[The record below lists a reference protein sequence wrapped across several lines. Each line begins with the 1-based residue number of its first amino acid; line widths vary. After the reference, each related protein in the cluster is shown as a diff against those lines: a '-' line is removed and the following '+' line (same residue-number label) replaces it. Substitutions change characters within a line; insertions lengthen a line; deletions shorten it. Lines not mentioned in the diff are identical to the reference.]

1 MTVVGEARVAHD
13 RSSFSVEVCTEAGR
27 FGALAPE
34 WGRLHARCRTATPFQ
49 SHAWLHSWW
58 LSYGVNGRLRVVL
71 VRRDGE
77 LVAAA
82 PLMLTYRPFRV
93 LVPLGGRISDYKDV
107 LLDDTCVPE
116 AAHALVTAVRE
127 TAGGALV
134 DLREVRPGGAAEL
147 LHAHWPG
154 ARATLPD
161 STCLEL
167 PAAPMDDLLTR
178 LAANRAQRVRAKL
191 RKIDALGVAERPV
204 PVAEVPTTLEALLS
218 LHRMQWR
225 GRGVTPEH
233 VRPRFA
239 DHLTRSV
246 RQMVA
251 RGEAVVTE
259 FRLEDKVVAV
269 DLTLRAPSLTGAY
282 LYGAHPGL
290 RARKVDVAA
299 LLLRACTRNAVSTP
313 PAPSGSQTPSA
324 PSTPSASSVLSL
336 LRGNEPYKHHW
347 RPTPA
352 LNHRYL
358 LARRSRWTPLV
369 WWCVGYAGVRGRVA
383 GGVRR
388 LRGWRGGEAR

>member
-1 MTVVGEARVAHD
+1 MEETTT
-13 RSSFSVEVCTEAGR
+13 SSVLVEVCTDAGR

-34 WGRLHARCRTATPFQ
+34 WRRLHARCRTATPFQ

-71 VRRDGE
+71 VRRNGE

-82 PLMLTYRPFRV
+82 PLMLTYRPYRV
-93 LVPLGGRISDYKDV
+93 LVGLGGAISDYKDV
-107 LLDDTCVPE
+107 LLDDTCAAE

-127 TAGGALV
+127 TARGALV
-134 DLREVRPGGAAEL
+134 DLREVRPSGAAEL
-147 LHAHWPG
+147 LHTHWPG
-154 ARATLPD
+154 ARASLPD
-161 STCLEL
+161 SACLEL
-167 PAAPMDDLLTR
+167 PSAPMDELLTR

-191 RKIDALGVAERPV
+191 RKIDALGVTERAV
-204 PVAEVPTTLEALLS
+204 PVAEVPSTLEALLS
-218 LHRMQWR
+218 LHQMQWR
-225 GRGVTPEH
+225 GRGVTREH

-251 RGEAVVTE
+251 DGEAVVTE
-259 FRLEDKVVAV
+259 FRLEDRVVAV

-290 RARKVDVAA
+290 RARKVDVAT
-299 LLLRACTRNAVSTP
+299 LLLRSCTRTAHP
-313 PAPSGSQTPSA
+313 
-324 PSTPSASSVLSL
+324 SSVLSL

-347 RPTPA
+347 RPEPT
-352 LNHRYL
+352 LNQRYL
-358 LARRSRWTPLV
+358 LAGRARWTPLL
-369 WWCVGYAGVRGRVA
+369 WWCVGYARVRGRVA

-388 LRGWRGGEAR
+388 VRGWRGAWKRRNAST